1 MRLNDKQQEL
11 AIEIFKAIVS
21 PDWYKY
27 IAECDRNPYLC
38 DLFVPFDI
46 LWQSQYNRE
55 ILYDLSIAFIKET
68 KYNVKPSFC
77 NKAVYFSLF
86 HSKVNGKVEIKK
98 GIKARFTFLNWLYN
112 SIVFT
117 KLRSKIRKGVFIKDK
132 LYFIEN
138 KCLMCKSDTTITLKQ
153 YEVIDYDTVVNDL
166 IELSE
171 RIDYKTIKKSSK

>member
-1 MRLNDKQQEL
+1 MRLSEKELNL
-11 AIEIFKAIVS
+11 AIEIFKVIVGA
-21 PDWYKY
+21 DWYKY
-27 IAECDRNPYLC
+27 KAECDKNPYLC

-86 HSKVNGKVEIKK
+86 QTKVNSKIEIKK
-98 GIKARFTFLNWLYN
+98 GIKVRFTFLNWLYN

-117 KLRSKIRKGVFIKDK
+117 KLRSKIRKGVFVKEK
-132 LYFIEN
+132 LYYIEN
-138 KCLMCKSDTTITLKQ
+138 KCLMCKSDTTINLKQ

-166 IELSE
+166 IGLSE
-171 RIDYKTIKKSSK
+171 RIDYKTIKKSKK